1 MTDNE
6 DTPIDL
12 EAVRR
17 GDALLD
23 EAERLKAEGHT
34 LRAMTPDTLESLMA
48 TLGDLL
54 DNLDPDHR
62 TDARRRIAGARRELA
77 ETIEAL
83 EETRRELPDDLE
95 AMTPD
100 DLRAMID
107 AMRLASNCLE
117 ADANRAAVALDDL
130 EATDHE

>member
-23 EAERLKAEGHT
+23 EAERLEAEGHT
-34 LRAMTPDTLESLMA
+34 LRPVTSDTLEALMT

-54 DNLDPDHR
+54 DNLDPDQR
-62 TDARRRIAGARRELA
+62 TDARRRVAGARREIA
-77 ETIEAL
+77 DTIEAL
-83 EETRRELPDDLE
+83 EETREELPDDLN

-100 DLRAMID
+100 DLRTMIN

-117 ADANRAAVALDDL
+117 AEADYAAVALDDL
-130 EATDHE
+130 EATTDD